1 MAKNRKSP
9 AFDESLLIGSI
20 SGLNR
25 NKEAAPEPSAA
36 PQPSAPTEPLPPE
49 EVPPLENKATPEP
62 ERREAPASTLEPGEG
77 ESKGKKE
84 PKPAATAK
92 SQGKRWEYGRFLQA
106 TPGRKEARAYI
117 SETHHNKLR
126 RILAFTDKKI
136 ALADYLENVLEEHFE
151 QYEAQIK
158 ELYGKHLGS

>member
-25 NKEAAPEPSAA
+25 NKEAAPQPSPA
-36 PQPSAPTEPLPPE
+36 PQQPAATEPLPPK
-49 EVPPLENKATPEP
+49 EVPPLENKAIPEP
-62 ERREAPASTLEPGEG
+62 EKREAPASTPEPAEG

-84 PKPAATAK
+84 PKPTATAK
-92 SQGKRWEYGRFLQA
+92 SQGKGWEYERFLQG
-106 TPGRKEARAYI
+106 TPGRKDARAYI
-117 SETHHNKLR
+117 SEAHHNKIR

-136 ALADYLENVLEEHFE
+136 GITDYLENVLEEHFE
-151 QYEAQIK
+151 RHEAQIK
-158 ELYGKHLGS
+158 ELYAKHLGS